1 MANIELLGNTYN
13 DVPAVE
19 LPKSGGGTAMFYENT
34 GSKIE
39 LIWTNS
45 APTSNFSAQT
55 LNFSDSY
62 DYFIITIRISTGY
75 GVCLSIML
83 PINTNSEYIGG
94 TYGRTDYYRS
104 VTVSANKMVFGAGN
118 SNDNSRAIPYLIFGI
133 KASAV

>member
-1 MANIELLGNTYN
+1 MANIKLLGNTYN
-13 DVPAVE
+13 NVPAVE
-19 LPKSGGGTAMFYENT
+19 LPKSGGGTAKFYENT

-55 LNFSDSY
+55 LNFSDTY
-62 DYFIITIRISTGY
+62 DYYVITIRISTGY
-75 GVCLSIML
+75 GVCLSVML
-83 PINTNSEYIGG
+83 PAGKIESIGG

-104 VTVSANKMVFGAGN
+104 VTTYTNKMTFGAGN
-118 SNDNSRAIPYLIFGI
+118 SNDNSRVIPYLIFGI